1 MLGVLCY
8 HVTFWG
14 TIYNGCHIGKREHPG
29 DEILFG
35 LDFRMTGAQG
45 GYSGFQVSEM
55 TEGFF
60 EIFYFGIFVVCYTA
74 VFSVVTQRSS
84 PGALRDDAKNGCVA
98 D

>member
-1 MLGVLCY
+1 MLPRDFLRY
-8 HVTFWG
+8 
-14 TIYNGCHIGKREHPG
+14 IYNGCHVGKREHLG

-60 EIFYFGIFVVCYTA
+60 EIFYFGIFVLCYTA
-74 VFSVVTQRSS
+74 VFLVSS
-84 PGALRDDAKNGCVA
+84 RNAPP
-98 D
+98 

>member
-1 MLGVLCY
+1 MGAILGNENILGTRLGV
-8 HVTFWG
+8 
-14 TIYNGCHIGKREHPG
+14 GK
-29 DEILFG
+29 ILFG

-60 EIFYFGIFVVCYTA
+60 EIFYFGIFIVCYTA

-84 PGALRDDAKNGCVA
+84 PGALRDDA
-98 D
+98 